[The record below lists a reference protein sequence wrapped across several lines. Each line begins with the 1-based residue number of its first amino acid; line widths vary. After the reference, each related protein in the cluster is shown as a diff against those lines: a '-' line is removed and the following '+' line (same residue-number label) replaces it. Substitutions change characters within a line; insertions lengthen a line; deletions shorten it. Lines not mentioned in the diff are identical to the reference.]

1 MLNNDNQNWFLT
13 YIFLKKYQFV
23 FNPDTKIISFYNKN
37 LNIDEGNNTAKR
49 LKNNIN
55 MKILYIVLIALS
67 LIIFIV
73 NGIILGKYF
82 YKKNNKKK
90 RANEL
95 DDNYEYIYEEN
106 IN

>member
-1 MLNNDNQNWFLT
+1 
-13 YIFLKKYQFV
+13 
-23 FNPDTKIISFYNKN
+23 
-37 LNIDEGNNTAKR
+37 
-49 LKNNIN
+49 

-67 LIIFIV
+67 WIIFIV
-73 NGIILGKYF
+73 IRIILGKYF

-95 DDNYEYIYEEN
+95 DDNYGYIYEEN